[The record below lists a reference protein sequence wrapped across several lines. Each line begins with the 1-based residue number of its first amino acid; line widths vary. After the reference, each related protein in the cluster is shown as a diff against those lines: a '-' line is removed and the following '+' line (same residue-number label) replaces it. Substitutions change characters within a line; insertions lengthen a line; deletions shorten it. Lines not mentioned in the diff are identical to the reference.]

1 MSMSNEKESSAIS
14 VIPYP
19 FEADELNKDFS
30 FEVESAGTVYT
41 VSTHFDP
48 EGKQSLFEQ
57 LQKLLLK
64 DRPHI

>member
-1 MSMSNEKESSAIS
+1 MNNEKEKSTVS

-19 FEADELNKDFS
+19 FQAEELNKDFS

-48 EGKQSLFEQ
+48 DGKQSLFEQ

-64 DRPHI
+64 D